1 MKATHLI
8 KLLSITAILASG
20 FIACKKEVEIYLP
33 EQTDLNSKS
42 YIRVYNSVINTSR
55 NYVYVDNVPITG
67 AGLNYGALFPSV
79 SYYSAIDAG
88 NREILIKDTL
98 VTSTQKLIS
107 FTSTFDAGENYTVF
121 TYDTVNNTKYLLVK
135 DIIEQPTDTTSR
147 LRFANLAFSK
157 TPVPNV
163 DIYSIKSKANI
174 FTNVS
179 TAQVTGF
186 VPYASNI
193 SDTLFVRATGTNTN
207 LAQLNG
213 ILPAERRSYTIVFRG
228 RLASTTGTI
237 ARTLSSFTTY

>member
-1 MKATHLI
+1 MKATHIL
-8 KLLSITAILASG
+8 KLLSITVLLAAG

-33 EQTDLNSKS
+33 EQTDLTSKS
-42 YIRVYNSVINTSR
+42 YLRVYNSVINTSR
-55 NYVYVDNVPITG
+55 NYVYVDKIPITG
-67 AGLNYGALFPSV
+67 AGIVYGALFPSV

-88 NREILIKDTL
+88 NREMLIKDTL
-98 VTSTQKLIS
+98 VTSTQKPIS
-107 FTSTFDAGENYTVF
+107 FTSTFDAGANYTVF

-147 LRFANLAFSK
+147 LRFANLAFST

-163 DIYSIKSKANI
+163 DIYSLKSKANI

-186 VPYASNI
+186 IPFASNI
-193 SDTLFVRATGTNTN
+193 SDTLYVRTTGTTTN

-213 ILPAERRSYTIVFRG
+213 ISPAERRSYTIVFRG
-228 RLASTTGTI
+228 RYATTTGTI